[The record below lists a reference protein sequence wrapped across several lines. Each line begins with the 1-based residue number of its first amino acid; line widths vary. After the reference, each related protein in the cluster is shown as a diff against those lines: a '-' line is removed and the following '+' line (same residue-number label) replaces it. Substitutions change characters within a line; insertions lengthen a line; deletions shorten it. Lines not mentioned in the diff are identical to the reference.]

1 MAFVTFAKKHLFL
14 KKPRKT
20 VIRKRHLVKKEKEGS
35 VLDFKSCQLK
45 MSSIL
50 VVVVKWAFVS

>member
-20 VIRKRHLVKKEKEGS
+20 VIRKRHLVKKEGGS